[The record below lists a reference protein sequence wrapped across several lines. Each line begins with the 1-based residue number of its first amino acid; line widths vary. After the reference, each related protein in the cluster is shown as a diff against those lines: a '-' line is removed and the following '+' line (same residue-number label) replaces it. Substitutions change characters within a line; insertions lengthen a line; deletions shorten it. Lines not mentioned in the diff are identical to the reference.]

1 MKLMIKRNLKESK
14 SELEKYGKAFLQLS
28 IIVTS

>member
-1 MKLMIKRNLKESK
+1 MIKRNLKESK